1 MRVPV
6 PVGSLTDLT
15 AVLERPASTDEVD
28 AAFREAAASPRLRGI
43 LQHSRAPLVSADIVG
58 NPHSSIYDAPLTQ
71 MLGRQVKV
79 HGWYDNE
86 WGFANR
92 LVELAQRVG
101 AAG

>member
-1 MRVPV
+1 
-6 PVGSLTDLT
+6 
-15 AVLERPASTDEVD
+15 
-28 AAFREAAASPRLRGI
+28 
-43 LQHSRAPLVSADIVG
+43 
-58 NPHSSIYDAPLTQ
+58 